1 MSAPPDKVHL
11 IYGQTE
17 SGRLFGGNTVLF
29 KEASRIK
36 SQVQAQAQAGQVKTL
51 FFRRM
56 EVDTELFH
64 LSHLANFL
72 GKAEMQK
79 KNQYLQDWEKFPPH
93 QPFQPLLVSSKHYMK
108 IYVYSY
114 KCILY

>member
-56 EVDTELFH
+56 EVDTELCH
-64 LSHLANFL
+64 LGHLANFP

-79 KNQYLQDWEKFPPH
+79 YLQDWEKFPPH
-93 QPFQPLLVSSKHYMK
+93 QLFQPLLVSSKHYMK
-108 IYVYSY
+108 IYVFSY

>member
-56 EVDTELFH
+56 EVDTELCH
-64 LSHLANFL
+64 LGHLANFP

-79 KNQYLQDWEKFPPH
+79 YLQDWEKFPPH

-108 IYVYSY
+108 IYVCSY